1 MFLHTWSSKKNSQT
15 KGFFRDEKGAVILL
29 WALALIPLLAVL
41 GITIDAG
48 RAYYVHSVVAGA
60 VDAAAVAG
68 AKTASANGDIVG
80 RATAIFNANIPPNF
94 QATINGP
101 TISVSQNNQLIAVSA
116 QGTIP
121 TTFMKL
127 FGQNSISASAS
138 SQALVSNPGTEIVLA
153 LDNTG
158 SMAGSSMAAEIKAAQ
173 QLVNIVYGGAGVDA
187 VNGLYVAVVPY
198 TTTVNIGKNN
208 TKWLSAAGQ
217 NQIKNTNLFPNIAP
231 VLNKSVGGQ
240 WMGCI
245 EARPS
250 PLDTTDATPTGGG
263 SFTPFF
269 YPSTMAHKYTFGQP
283 LDRGTTST
291 DTTALAVAGSP
302 PWGLDGTTRG
312 DNDWRLN
319 GTVPSGSNLRFGD
332 NYALQGSDGNLGVGP
347 NLGCPVP
354 ILPLTA
360 SQATVQ
366 STISSMK
373 ATFRG
378 GTMINVG
385 LVAAWWTISPN
396 WRGLWSGVPST
407 LPKDYKET
415 NKFLVLMTD
424 GQNTWFDWPTGVP
437 GQPNTSQPYKA
448 DADYTGYGRLAEG
461 RSGTTVAGNTAAVL
475 NTRMLAMC
483 DAIKKQ
489 NVTIYTILYGS
500 AGGASAA
507 PFKTCASDSS
517 KYFLAASEQD
527 LINAFTQIGKS
538 ISQLRLTWP
547 GKP

>member
-1 MFLHTWSSKKNSQT
+1 MILHKWSNKRNSQ
-15 KGFFRDEKGAVILL
+15 KNGFLCNEKGAVILL
-29 WALALIPLLAVL
+29 WALALIPLLAVI
-41 GITIDAG
+41 GVAIDVG

-60 VDAAAVAG
+60 VDAAAIAG
-68 AKTASANGDIVG
+68 AKTAGVNGNVVG
-80 RATAIFNANIPPNF
+80 KATAIFNANLPPNF
-94 QATINGP
+94 QATISGP
-101 TISVSQNNQLIAVSA
+101 NITLSRNNQLVSVSA
-116 QGTIP
+116 EGTIP
-121 TTFMKL
+121 TTFMTL
-127 FGQNSISASAS
+127 FGKNSISAGASAQS
-138 SQALVSNPGTEIVLA
+138 LVSNPGTEIVLA

-173 QLVNIVYGGAGVDA
+173 QLVNIVYGGANVDT
-187 VNGLYVAVVPY
+187 VDGLYVAVVPY
-198 TTTVNIGKNN
+198 TTTVNIGKNATN
-208 TKWLSAAGQ
+208 WLSAAGR
-217 NQIKNTNLFPNIAP
+217 NHVNNRNLFPNIAP
-231 VLNKSVGGQ
+231 TATSVGGQ

-245 EARPS
+245 EARTS
-250 PLDTTDATPTGGG
+250 PLDSTDATPSGGG
-263 SFTPFF
+263 AFTPFL
-269 YPSTMAHKYTFGQP
+269 YPSTMAHQYVFGQA
-283 LDRGTTST
+283 LNRGTTST
-291 DTTALAVAGSP
+291 STNALATVGSP
-302 PWGLDGTTRG
+302 PWGLTGATRG
-312 DNDWRLN
+312 DNDWKLD

-332 NYALQGSDGNLGVGP
+332 NYALQGSDGNRGVGP

-366 STISSMK
+366 KTISSMK

-396 WRGLWSGVPST
+396 WRGLWPGVPGT
-407 LPKDYKET
+407 LPKDYNKT

-424 GQNTWFDWPTGVP
+424 GQNTWYDWPTGVP
-437 GQPNTSQPYKA
+437 GQPNTSQNYRN

-461 RSGTTVAGNTAAVL
+461 RSGTTSAGNTTAFL

-483 DAIKKQ
+483 TAIKNQ

-500 AGGASAA
+500 SGGASAA
-507 PFKTCASDSS
+507 PFQSCASDPS

-547 GKP
+547 GNP

>member
-1 MFLHTWSSKKNSQT
+1 MKGKQQKKE
-15 KGFFRDEKGAVILL
+15 FFRNERGAVILL
-29 WALALIPLLAVL
+29 WALALIPILAVL
-41 GITIDAG
+41 GLAIDIG
-48 RAYYVHSVVAGA
+48 RAYYVHSIVAGA

-68 AKTASANGDIVG
+68 ARTAGVNGDVIG
-80 RATAIFNANIPPNF
+80 KATAIFNANIPSTMQLTIAGPNV
-94 QATINGP
+94 
-101 TISVSQNNQLIAVSA
+101 SLSQNNQLVSVSA

-121 TTFMKL
+121 TTFMMI
-127 FGQNSISASAS
+127 FGKSSISAGASA
-138 SQALVSNPGTEIVLA
+138 QALVSNPGTEIVLA

-173 QLVNIVYGGAGVDA
+173 QLVNIVYGGANIDTVS
-187 VNGLYVAVVPY
+187 GLYVAVVPY
-198 TTTVNIGKNN
+198 TTTVNIGKS
-208 TKWLSAAGQ
+208 TTSWLSGAGQ
-217 NQIKNTNLFPNIAP
+217 NQVKNTNLFPNIASTAT
-231 VLNKSVGGQ
+231 SVGGQ

-250 PLDTTDATPTGGG
+250 PLDTTDATPSGGG
-263 SFTPFF
+263 AFTPFL
-269 YPSTMAHKYTFGQP
+269 YPSTMAHQYVFGQP
-283 LDRGTTST
+283 LNRGTTST
-291 DTTALAVAGSP
+291 ATTALAVPGSP
-302 PWGLDGTTRG
+302 PWGLNGSTRG
-312 DNDWRLN
+312 DNDWNLN

-332 NYALQGSDGNLGVGP
+332 NYNQMGGNGDGNYGVGP

-366 STISSMK
+366 KTISSMK

-378 GTMINVG
+378 GTMINIG
-385 LVAAWWTISPN
+385 LNAAWWTISPN
-396 WRGLWSGVPST
+396 WRGLWSGVPGT
-407 LPKDYKET
+407 LPKDYDKT

-424 GQNTWFDWPTGVP
+424 GQNTWYDWGVGVP
-437 GQPNTSQPYKA
+437 GQPNTSQNYRN

-461 RSGTTVAGNTAAVL
+461 RSGTTSAGNTTTLL
-475 NTRMLAMC
+475 NTKMLAMC
-483 DAIKKQ
+483 TAIKNQ

-507 PFKTCASDSS
+507 PFRSCASDPS

-527 LINAFTQIGKS
+527 LINAFNQIGKS